1 VVGIESNQLIILQG
15 DVHMTKIPNPRTQY
29 TTEDFPKQYQE
40 PPGLQNQM
48 NPLPDCGEASYAGS
62 GRLTGRKALVT
73 GGDSGIGRAAAIAY
87 AREGADVV
95 INYLPEEQSDAEEVK
110 NLIEAEGRKAIL
122 IPGDLSDESF
132 CKELVER
139 ANTELGGLD
148 ILALIAGKQ
157 QAVES
162 ISDLPTE
169 QLEKTFQ
176 VNVYSLYW
184 TVKAALPH
192 LPKGASIITTSSVEG
207 FDPSPILLDYA
218 ATKFAIIG
226 FTKSLS
232 KQLADKGIRVNSV
245 APGPIWTPLQ
255 ISGGQLQDNIP
266 EFGKSTPATPI
277 GRAGQ
282 PVELAPIYVFLAS
295 TDSSYVTGQVY
306 GITGGMPT
314 A

>member
-1 VVGIESNQLIILQG
+1 MAN
-15 DVHMTKIPNPRTQY
+15 IPNPRTQY

-40 PPGLQNQM
+40 APGVQNQM
-48 NPLPDCGEASYAGS
+48 TPVPDCGEKTYKGS
-62 GRLTGRKALVT
+62 GKLEGRKALVT

-87 AREGADVV
+87 AREGADVA
-95 INYLPEEQSDAEEVK
+95 INYLPAEQSDADEVK
-110 NLIEAEGRKAIL
+110 QLIEAEGRKAVL
-122 IPGDLSDESF
+122 IPGDLSDEAF
-132 CKELVER
+132 NKEMVEK

-148 ILALIAGKQ
+148 ILALVAGKQ
-157 QAVES
+157 QAVKD
-162 ISDLPTE
+162 IADLPTE

-176 VNVYSLYW
+176 VNVYSMYW

-192 LPKGASIITTSSVEG
+192 LPEGASIVTTSSVEG
-207 FDPSPILLDYA
+207 FDPSPMLLDYS

-245 APGPIWTPLQ
+245 APGPIWTALQ
-255 ISGGQLQDNIP
+255 ISGGQPQENIP
-266 EFGKSTPATPI
+266 EFGKGTPETPI

-282 PVELAPIYVFLAS
+282 PAELASVYVFLAS
-295 TDSSYVTGQVY
+295 IESSYVTGQIY
-306 GITGGMPT
+306 SITGGMTT

>member
-1 VVGIESNQLIILQG
+1 
-15 DVHMTKIPNPRTQY
+15 MTNIPNPRTQY

-40 PPGLQNQM
+40 PPALQNKM
-48 NPLPDCGEASYAGS
+48 SPLPDCGETSYTGS
-62 GRLTGRKALVT
+62 GRLKGRKALVT

-87 AREGADVV
+87 AREGADVA
-95 INYLPEEQSDAEEVK
+95 INYLPVEQPDAEEVK
-110 NLIEAEGRKAIL
+110 KLIEAEGRKAIL

-132 CKELVER
+132 CKELVEK
-139 ANTELGGLD
+139 ANSELGGLD
-148 ILALIAGKQ
+148 LLALVAGKQ

-162 ISDLPTE
+162 IMDLSTE

-192 LPKGASIITTSSVEG
+192 LSEGATIITTTSVEG
-207 FDPSPILLDYA
+207 FDPNPILLDYA

-226 FTKSLS
+226 FTKALS
-232 KQLADKGIRVNSV
+232 KQLAEKGIRVNSV
-245 APGPIWTPLQ
+245 APGPIWTALQ
-255 ISGGQLQDNIP
+255 ISGGQPQENIP
-266 EFGKSTPATPI
+266 EFGKGTPETPL

-282 PVELAPIYVFLAS
+282 PVELASTYVFLAS
-295 TDSSYVTGQVY
+295 TDSSYVTGQIY